1 MIRILLASILG
12 LAGVHIANG
21 QCGQWYP
28 PRPIVIYVPAYPVN
42 PPARSAP
49 SIAKKGVVKEEVE
62 SKPPPFERPK
72 KEIAPKEAPKIPKL
86 KLPLPEDPDF
96 KDAPA
101 PAKKEPIAEDPKSVE
116 QYVVPA
122 DEKQSKPGPQVRVG
136 FFNHSER
143 EIVLE
148 VNGEQLKIPSA
159 QYVTL
164 RLPRTFA
171 WAEKGRKAKDIV
183 VPPDA
188 DGIEI
193 VFRK

>member
-1 MIRILLASILG
+1 MIRILLASMFS
-12 LAGVHIANG
+12 LASIHMANG

-28 PRPIVIYVPAYPVN
+28 PSPIVIYVPGYSVSPQPRTA
-42 PPARSAP
+42 PAVP
-49 SIAKKGVVKEEVE
+49 KKVVVKAAAE
-62 SKPPPFERPK
+62 SKVPPIEGLK
-72 KEIAPKEAPKIPKL
+72 KETEPNDAPKIPKL
-86 KLPLPEDPDF
+86 KLPLPDDPDF
-96 KDAPA
+96 KPV
-101 PAKKEPIAEDPKSVE
+101 PVPKKEPGADDPKAVE
-116 QYVVPA
+116 EFVVPA
-122 DEKQSKPGPQVRVG
+122 DEKSSNPGPQVRVG

-148 VNGEQLKIPSA
+148 VNGEQLKIPSS
-159 QYVTL
+159 QFVTL

-171 WAEKGRKAKDIV
+171 WAEKGRKAKDVV